1 MRRPKPTPGP
11 WNVVKVLSDETKW
24 ATYEIERKTPLDAVA
39 EMLGATESAIAVA
52 EATSEADAMLIAQA
66 PRLYELVQRLVVN
79 GRLSEREMRWARAIL
94 KRIEEGEPQE
104 EYYELE
110 EEEEAEEE

>member
-1 MRRPKPTPGP
+1 MSRPKPTPGP
-11 WNVVKVLSDETKW
+11 WKVVKVLSEDTEW

-39 EMLGATESAIAVA
+39 EMLGATESAIEVA

-66 PRLYELVQRLVVN
+66 PRLYELVQRIVMK
-79 GRLSEREMRWARAIL
+79 GRLSNREMRWARAVL
-94 KRIEEGEPQE
+94 KRIEEGEPRE

-110 EEEEAEEE
+110 EEEEEE